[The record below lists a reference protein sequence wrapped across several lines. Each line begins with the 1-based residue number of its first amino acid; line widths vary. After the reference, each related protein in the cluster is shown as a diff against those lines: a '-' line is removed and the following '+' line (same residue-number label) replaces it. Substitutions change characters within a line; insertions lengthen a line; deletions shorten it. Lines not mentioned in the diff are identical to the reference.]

1 MTPLALVT
9 SEPAAAPSAAPSAG
23 YCRYCSKFLPPNA
36 KTCPSCLHD
45 VDGDKDVYELAPVPE
60 LGAGPLGGAIYALE
74 QPAKCPQCRESI
86 NHLKVVGLTRKE
98 VSFTS
103 TLPRRGRVIVCPK
116 CSQIISAELSGIV

>member
-9 SEPAAAPSAAPSAG
+9 SEPASSAAPSAG
-23 YCRYCSKFLPPNA
+23 SCRYCSKFLPPNA

-45 VDGDKDVYELAPVPE
+45 VDGDKDVYELVALPE
-60 LGAGPLGGAIYALE
+60 LGASLTGGAVYALE

-86 NHLKVVGLTRKE
+86 NALTVVGLTRKE
-98 VSFTS
+98 VAFTS